1 RTKISS
7 PYNLVHVTHVGFNS
21 QTGEFTGLPREWQI
35 LLKESG
41 ITKREQKENPQA
53 VLDVIG
59 FYKESREQSQDFV
72 WEKFGNARRLVD

>member
-1 RTKISS
+1 PHPRTKISS
-7 PYNLVHVTHVGFNS
+7 PYNLVHITHVGFNS

-35 LLKESG
+35 LLHESG

-59 FYKESREQSQDFV
+59 FFNESREESHDFV
-72 WEKFGNARRLVD
+72 WQKFG